1 MSLLLLLLSWQQ
13 ERGNRRRQCPVL
25 LSLMAFGLLVVVYPR
40 LEGTAMRVAHP
51 QVSAPAA
58 LPTATGGVKKVR

>member
-1 MSLLLLLLSWQQ
+1 
-13 ERGNRRRQCPVL
+13 
-25 LSLMAFGLLVVVYPR
+25 MAFGLLVVVYPR